1 LSYPSAKSLSM
12 HANDASK
19 LTLGQLLWRQ
29 QRKALLTV
37 VVLNLLTAAVGI
49 GVIAFINRYFLAAN
63 PDTSALLAGASGIN
77 DRAWM
82 YTSAFFA
89 LIILQLL
96 TTFVSQFALTKLGH
110 RFVYDLRRQLLKRIL
125 DTDHAQLEK
134 VGSAKLLASL
144 SDDILNITSAFV
156 RLPQLVQGTVL
167 TLAAIVYL
175 SWMSIPLT
183 IVMLLWLT
191 FVIVIGM
198 LLVNRVY
205 ANLLQIRGLQDSLYQ
220 DYETAIFGHK
230 ELMLNRHRS
239 RQFYETKFDHHADDY
254 RQKIVL
260 SDTYHLSAL
269 NWSNIMMF
277 AAIGILFILA
287 TAFNWANQATVT
299 SFALTL
305 LFIQSPLLAAV
316 GAYPTLQTA
325 SVALNK
331 IVSLNLAVYRADFA
345 TSDIDKLSNWQR
357 IELREVG
364 YHYPTAEPTTVDTAG
379 ASPIVSSN
387 INEVAI
393 ALGADKSNHV
403 AQGFGLYDIN
413 LTLNRGEV
421 VFLIGAN
428 GSGKSTLAKLLVGL
442 YKPDVGQV
450 LLDGQVLTATDYT
463 DYQQHFAAIFG
474 DGYLFDWLQGQGDSL
489 PDEAIVADWLA
500 RLQLSDKLSIAEGT
514 LSNTNLSQGQRKR
527 LALLLVIA
535 ESKPIFLLDEW
546 AADQDPVYRQTFYEQ
561 IIPNLKQ
568 MGKTL
573 FIISHDDRYFKHADR
588 LLQMHN
594 GKLVE
599 LDSNERLH
607 ASQDA
612 VAHLHSL

>member
-1 LSYPSAKSLSM
+1 MSYPSAKSLSV
-12 HANDASK
+12 HANDASE
-19 LTLGQLLWRQ
+19 LTLWQLLWRQ

-37 VVLNLLTAAVGI
+37 VALNLLTAAVGI
-49 GVIAFINRYFLAAN
+49 GVIAFINSYFLAAN
-63 PDTSALLAGASGIN
+63 PDTSALVAGVSGFD

-96 TTFVSQFALTKLGH
+96 TTFISQFALTKLGH
-110 RFVYDLRRQLLKRIL
+110 RFVYNLRRQLLKRIL

-191 FVIVIGM
+191 FVIVVGM

-205 ANLLQIRGLQDSLYQ
+205 ANLLQIRGLQDDLYQ
-220 DYETAIFGHK
+220 DYETAIYGHK

-239 RQFYETKFDHHADDY
+239 RQFYETKFNRHADDY

-345 TSDIDKLSNWQR
+345 TSDMDRLSNWQR
-357 IELREVG
+357 IELKRIG
-364 YHYPTAEPTTVDTAG
+364 YHYPTAESATAENN
-379 ASPIVSSN
+379 PIVGSN
-387 INEVAI
+387 INDETRV
-393 ALGADKSNHV
+393 LNADKSDYV

-442 YKPDVGQV
+442 YQPNKGQV
-450 LLDGQVLTATDYT
+450 LLDGQVLTEDDYN

-474 DGYLFDWLQGQGDSL
+474 DGYLFDWLQGRGDSL
-489 PDEAIVADWLA
+489 PDNAVVEDWLA
-500 RLQLSDKLSIAEGT
+500 RLQLTDKLSIIEGR
-514 LSNTNLSQGQRKR
+514 LSTTNLSQGQRKR

-535 ESKPIFLLDEW
+535 ESKPILLLDEW
-546 AADQDPVYRQTFYEQ
+546 AADQDPVYRQTFYEEL
-561 IIPNLKQ
+561 IPRLKQ

>member
-1 LSYPSAKSLSM
+1 MSYPSAKSLSV
-12 HANDASK
+12 HANDASE
-19 LTLGQLLWRQ
+19 LTLWQLLWRQ

-37 VVLNLLTAAVGI
+37 VALNLLTAAVGI
-49 GVIAFINRYFLAAN
+49 GVIAFINSYFLAAN
-63 PDTSALLAGASGIN
+63 PDTSALVAGVSGFD

-96 TTFVSQFALTKLGH
+96 TTFISQFALTKLGH
-110 RFVYDLRRQLLKRIL
+110 RFVYNLRRQLLKRIL

-191 FVIVIGM
+191 FVIVVGM

-205 ANLLQIRGLQDSLYQ
+205 ANLLQIRGLQDDLYQ
-220 DYETAIFGHK
+220 DYETAIYGHK

-239 RQFYETKFDHHADDY
+239 RQFYETKFDRHADDY

-325 SVALNK
+325 NVALNK
-331 IVSLNLAVYRADFA
+331 TVSLNLAAYRADFA
-345 TSDIDKLSNWQR
+345 TSDMDRLSNWQR
-357 IELREVG
+357 IELKRVG
-364 YHYPTAEPTTVDTAG
+364 YHYPTAESATAENN
-379 ASPIVSSN
+379 PIVGSN
-387 INEVAI
+387 INDETRV
-393 ALGADKSNHV
+393 LNADKSDYV

-442 YKPDVGQV
+442 YQPNKGQV
-450 LLDGQVLTATDYT
+450 LLDGQVLTEDDYN

-474 DGYLFDWLQGQGDSL
+474 DGYLFDWLQGRGDSL
-489 PDEAIVADWLA
+489 PDNAVVEDWLA
-500 RLQLSDKLSIAEGT
+500 RLQLTDKLSIIEGR
-514 LSNTNLSQGQRKR
+514 LSTTNLSQGQRKR

-535 ESKPIFLLDEW
+535 ESKPILLLDEW
-546 AADQDPVYRQTFYEQ
+546 AADQDPIYRQTFYEQ
-561 IIPNLKQ
+561 IIPSLKQ